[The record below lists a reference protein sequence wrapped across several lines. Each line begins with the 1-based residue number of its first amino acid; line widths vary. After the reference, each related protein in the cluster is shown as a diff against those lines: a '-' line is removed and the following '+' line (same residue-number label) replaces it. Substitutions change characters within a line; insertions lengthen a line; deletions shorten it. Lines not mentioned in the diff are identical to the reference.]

1 MRRHHPTRR
10 VVAAP
15 AAASRDYT
23 GRTTSGG
30 WCHVSVCLRRAAAS
44 ALVSGVIASGLLAG
58 LAGPAAA
65 DVPPADP
72 PSHGV
77 ELAATGA
84 GDRALIG
91 LGVVGGVLL
100 IGGAV
105 AIAVTPR
112 RSSDH

>member
-1 MRRHHPTRR
+1 
-10 VVAAP
+10 
-15 AAASRDYT
+15 
-23 GRTTSGG
+23 
-30 WCHVSVCLRRAAAS
+30 
-44 ALVSGVIASGLLAG
+44 VSGVIASGLLAG
-58 LAGPAAA
+58 LAGPVAA